1 MDALF
6 VLLIFSVLLGS
17 GFLLAFFWAQ
27 KNGQFEDAETPAIRM
42 LFDDKPLANSEQLR
56 VSNAPAL
63 VNSEQLR
70 ISNAQLLANSEIHPN
85 TKSEKLTVSSEGA
98 RNGR

>member
-56 VSNAPAL
+56 
-63 VNSEQLR
+63 

>member
-6 VLLIFSVLLGS
+6 VLLIFSVLLGG

-27 KNGQFEDAETPAIRM
+27 KNGQFEDHETPAIRM
-42 LFDDKPLANSEQLR
+42 LFDEKPPEN
-56 VSNAPAL
+56 N
-63 VNSEQLR
+63 
-70 ISNAQLLANSEIHPN
+70 EIHPHK
-85 TKSEKLTVSSEGA
+85 KSEKLTVSSEGA